1 MMCSRTISEKAGNDP
16 IGVPSPLER
25 LSALYLQSFR
35 DRRRERLFF
44 SSLGF
49 FLAFALARAFAHAVR
64 NEVGPFRNVSTGG
77 TRVHHSYW
85 GIVALLGMGYA
96 WLLEIGTG
104 RTGSRHGMRAM
115 ALLYGAGAALTLD
128 EYALW
133 LKLQNDYKIREDDY
147 WQGGGRK
154 SVYAVLLFGSS
165 LLVNSGA
172 YPWLRGLLGD
182 ADTDEELVAVA
193 KQFGS
198 HAFLA
203 SSSTRRSF
211 STY

>member
-1 MMCSRTISEKAGNDP
+1 MSSRIITEKAGNGS
-16 IGVPSPLER
+16 IGVLSPLGR
-25 LSALYLQSFR
+25 LQAPYLRRFC

-49 FLAFALARAFAHAVR
+49 FLAFALARTFAHAVR
-64 NEVGPFRNVSTGG
+64 NKVGPFRNLSTGG
-77 TRVHHSYW
+77 THVHHSYW

-133 LKLQNDYKIREDDY
+133 LKLQNDYKIREDEY

-154 SVYAVLLFGSS
+154 SVYAVLMFGSS

-172 YPWLRGLLGD
+172 YPWLRSLIGHT
-182 ADTDEELVAVA
+182 DTDVEDQDV
-193 KQFGS
+193 
-198 HAFLA
+198 
-203 SSSTRRSF
+203 
-211 STY
+211 

>member
-1 MMCSRTISEKAGNDP
+1 MTRRKIIDKLGTDA
-16 IGVPSPLER
+16 IGTRSPLGR
-25 LSALYLQSFR
+25 LHALSLRRFR

-49 FLAFALARAFAHAVR
+49 FLAFGLARAFAHAVR
-64 NEVGPFRNVSTGG
+64 DEVGPFRNLSTGG
-77 TRVHHSYW
+77 THVHHSYW

-104 RTGSRHGMRAM
+104 RTGSRHGMRVM

-154 SVYAVLLFGSS
+154 SVYAVLMFGSS
-165 LLVNSGA
+165 LLVNFGA
-172 YPWLRGLLGD
+172 YPWLRGLFGD
-182 ADTDEELVAVA
+182 TDTDEEGQDV
-193 KQFGS
+193 
-198 HAFLA
+198 
-203 SSSTRRSF
+203 
-211 STY
+211 